1 LTLSIDDAKRAVTE
15 EHLEELGGIS
25 IMTEPADARFAPTHE
40 WIRIEGDELVLGAS
54 DYVPHHLDAIIH
66 VELPEP
72 DDHHYEVGEDFLV
85 LESLEGA
92 LDLHAPVAG
101 TVTEVNHVL
110 HHKPELINEDP
121 YGAGWLLR
129 MKPDNMKDVEHLMDY
144 HEYEVGL
151 PDHDEHD

>member
-1 LTLSIDDAKRAVTE
+1 
-15 EHLEELGGIS
+15 
-25 IMTEPADARFAPTHE
+25 MTEPADAKFAPTHE
-40 WIRIEGDELVLGAS
+40 WVRIKGDELLLGAS

-72 DDHHYEVGEDFLV
+72 DDHHYEAGEDFLV

-92 LDLHAPVAG
+92 MDLHAPVAG
-101 TVTEVNHVL
+101 TVIEVNNLL

-129 MKPDNMKDVEHLMDY
+129 MKPDNMKDVEHLMAY

-151 PDHDEHD
+151 PPDHDEHE